1 MMNLGS
7 ALSGEK
13 RKYFLIGLVV
23 VLSVAVLF
31 QYAPEMRSAVSTEG
45 EAGLMARQLAK
56 YREAVRKK
64 DRLQAALVQVE
75 RSLTQAESGLLT
87 GNTKAIAAVDIQN
100 ILNAL
105 AEQSG
110 VRFKTIRVLPPAGE
124 ETAAYLPIPV
134 QITFDASIRQVKEI
148 VYRIESA
155 ARLLRIP
162 EARIRMANPKTPE
175 IVQAVLTVEGF
186 MKPPEGGGETGE
198 P

>member
-1 MMNLGS
+1 MMGLRPS
-7 ALSGEK
+7 LAGEK

-45 EAGLMARQLAK
+45 ESGLMARQLAK

-64 DRLQAALVQVE
+64 DRLQADLVQVE
-75 RSLTQAESGLLT
+75 RSLTRAESGLLT

-110 VRFKTIRVLPPAGE
+110 IRFKTIRVLQPGGE
-124 ETAAYLPIPV
+124 EKAEYLPIPV

-148 VYRIESA
+148 VYRIENA
-155 ARLLRIP
+155 AKLLRVP
-162 EARIRMANPKTPE
+162 EARIRLSNPKTPE

-186 MKPPEGGGETGE
+186 MKLPDGGGERGE
-198 P
+198 S